1 METKTNKWDLIKLK
15 SFCIAKGNHKQN
27 EKTTYK
33 MGENICKWCNWQG
46 IKLQNIET
54 AHIAQYKTNKH
65 LNQKWAEDLNGY
77 FSKEECRCPKGTW
90 KNGQHG

>member
-1 METKTNKWDLIKLK
+1 MV
-15 SFCIAKGNHKQN
+15 Q
-27 EKTTYK
+27 
-33 MGENICKWCNWQG
+33 QG

-77 FSKEECRCPKGTW
+77 FSKEECRWPKGT
-90 KNGQHG
+90 